1 MTAELSKSLTRR
13 NNISVFDKIQTF
25 KCKKYVLC
33 VRNSRI
39 VQLCVIVQDMIGVKY
54 ITPAELKQY
63 EHALEDII
71 NVVYETT

>member
-1 MTAELSKSLTRR
+1 MSY
-13 NNISVFDKIQTF
+13 VFETVALYSF
-25 KCKKYVLC
+25 VL
-33 VRNSRI
+33 
-39 VQLCVIVQDMIGVKY
+39 IVQDMIGVKY